1 MVIPRVSVVVPLF
14 NAAKTITRTLES
26 IFSAGY
32 ENLEVVVVDD
42 GSQDASVEVV
52 ESYQSLHT
60 DQQLALIHHPRRQ
73 NRGASASRNLGVE
86 YATGKYVAFLD
97 ADDLYLSN
105 RFQSSVRLMEDR
117 PDLGAVFGTFLYEI
131 AGQEGES
138 QVRDI
143 TADLVAAVESQTLV
157 SPEEESFLL
166 QLLKGKAGL
175 HTSTITIRKE
185 VFFRAGGFPH
195 FSYGEDHALWLRI
208 FATCRVARVDDS
220 PLSVYR
226 IHQDSLCSRGEQSP
240 EFIFGPVHSLI
251 DAAQWLRNKPD
262 AKAALKLIRAKLPEK
277 LFHQFHKV
285 QHSTAHAK
293 RYMRAIMWEAVLVC
307 PKLLLDRRF
316 YSVQIRLLRS

>member
-1 MVIPRVSVVVPLF
+1 MPRVSVVVPLF
-14 NAAKTITRTLES
+14 NAAKTIEQTLES
-26 IFSAGY
+26 IFSSGY

-52 ESYQSLHT
+52 RRYQLHHT
-60 DQQLALIHHPRRQ
+60 DRPLLLAYHPGRQ
-73 NRGASASRNLGVE
+73 NLGASASRNLGVDH
-86 YATGKYVAFLD
+86 ATGKYVAFLD
-97 ADDLYLSN
+97 ADDLYRPN
-105 RFQSSVRLMEDR
+105 RFQRSVRLLEDQ
-117 PDLGAVFGTFLYEI
+117 PNLSAVFGTFLYEI
-131 AGQEGES
+131 AGGEGER
-138 QVRDI
+138 QIRDI
-143 TADLVAAVESQTLV
+143 TSDLVAAVESQILI

-185 VFFRAGGFPH
+185 AFIKAGGFPH

-208 FATCRVARVDDS
+208 FATCEVARVDDA

-251 DAAQWLRNKPD
+251 DAAKWLRNKPE
-262 AKAALKLIRAKLPEK
+262 ANEALKMIRAKLPAK

-285 QHSTAHAK
+285 QHSTTHAK
-293 RYMRAIMWEAVLVC
+293 RYMRAIMWKAALVC

-316 YSVQIRLLRS
+316 YSVQFRLSFG